1 MMKKF
6 RIFSLNRSNSN
17 IPNEIIL
24 SIGGINSNGTFWR
37 ITQATAIE
45 GILNNKWK
53 FYLLYNGDEIDVVV
67 GHFNNYKY
75 LKSSIDDKIP
85 SILLSLPE
93 SI

>member
-1 MMKKF
+1 MMKRF

-17 IPNEIIL
+17 VPNEIIL

-37 ITQATAIE
+37 ISQATAIE

-53 FYLLYNGDEIDVVV
+53 FYLLYNGNEIDVVV
-67 GHFNNYKY
+67 GHFNNHNY
-75 LKSSIDDKIP
+75 LKSTIDDKTTN
-85 SILLSLPE
+85 ILLSLPE

>member
-1 MMKKF
+1 MKRF
-6 RIFSLNRSNSN
+6 RVFSLNRSNSN

-53 FYLLYNGDEIDVVV
+53 FYVLYNGSEIDVVV
-67 GHFNNYKY
+67 GLFNNQNY
-75 LKSSIDDKIP
+75 LKGSIDDKIP
-85 SILLSLPE
+85 MVLLSLPE

>member
-1 MMKKF
+1 MGRF
-6 RIFSLNRSNSN
+6 QVFSLNRSNSG

-37 ITQATAIE
+37 ISQETAIE
-45 GILNNKWK
+45 GMLSKKWK
-53 FYLLYNGDEIDVVV
+53 FYLLYNGVEIDVVL
-67 GHFNNYKY
+67 GEFNNQYY

-85 SILLSLPE
+85 SVLLSLPE

>member
-1 MMKKF
+1 MNRF
-6 RIFSLNRSNSN
+6 RVFSLNRSNSE

-37 ITQATAIE
+37 ISQATAIE
-45 GILNNKWK
+45 GILSEKYK
-53 FYLLYNGDEIDVVV
+53 FYVLYNGIEIDVVL
-67 GHFNNYKY
+67 GQFNNQYY

-85 SILLSLPE
+85 SVLLSLPE